1 MVYGKWKED
10 LREKNIPNKDEFR
23 LEKFLTN
30 DVEISRWGAEGLP
43 SDELSIQNGIL
54 TKNASRWPLCVD
66 PQLQAVV
73 WIKEK
78 EKKFNLEIL
87 SFNQGDYIK
96 RLEMAI
102 SFGRPVLFEAIDE
115 EIDPM
120 VDPILEKNIVVQA
133 GVRMIKLGDSNIE
146 YNDEFRMYM
155 TTKIANPNYPPE
167 TFGKTMIIN
176 FCVTML
182 GLRDQLLNEV
192 VGFER
197 PELERLRKQLV
208 IETSQNRTTLKEL
221 EDTLLSELSKETD
234 IPLVDNVSLIETL
247 ENAKSKSVEIGI
259 AIENAKVTEAD
270 IEQSRESYKDVAK
283 RAAILFFAMQG
294 LSIISEMYEYSL
306 TAYLVVFKNALETAR
321 KDNILQNR
329 LRNIKDKLTML
340 VYDFVC
346 MGIFE
351 KHKLMFSFQMTT
363 MIMDGE
369 GELNKIELDFFLKGN
384 TSLEAGSRPNPF
396 TWLSNNG
403 WKDLSRIVALGP
415 SWVNLSADIEG
426 NEKTWKDWY
435 DIEAP
440 EQTSFPCGYSDTLS
454 KFQQLL
460 VVRIFRPDRVVNA
473 IKSFIIDRMNDYYVK
488 SPPINY
494 MKIFEQS
501 TEKTPIVFIL
511 SPGADP
517 FSDVQKLVDVVGIGM
532 NKFRFLA
539 LGQGMGDTAKQYIE
553 SGAMRGHWV
562 MLQNCHLLVSWLKKL
577 EAIIEGITKP
587 DKNFRLWLTT
597 APSDRFPLGILQKS
611 LKVVTEPPDGLGQ
624 NIKSSY
630 TKLTDDDLGEV
641 PTNEFK
647 SLIYVLSFT
656 HAVLQERKKFGKIGW
671 NVNYD
676 FNESDFKISFK
687 LISLY
692 LNKALQNNEEDLP
705 WDTLRYLIGEAMYG
719 GRVTDDMDRRVMN
732 TYLKEYLGNF
742 IFDTNQ
748 SFFFSKSASDY
759 TIPQVQTHE
768 QFMLA
773 IDQIPLFTSPG
784 VFGLHPNAE
793 ITYFTNTA
801 KELWMNVLSMQTS
814 DASAGGGINKEEFI
828 EQVASDI
835 QSKLPELFDY
845 FNIKKAIELP
855 SPSQVVLLQEL
866 ERFNRLLNVMHNS
879 LFDLKRAL
887 LGEIGMSQELDELAN
902 SLFNGLLPP
911 MWSRLAPQT
920 LKNLVNWMEHFMRR
934 YQQYKEWIEVEEPK
948 AMWLSGLH
956 IPESYLTALVQTTCR
971 LKNWALDKS
980 TLYTVVTKMRT
991 PAEIKQ
997 RLQFGCYIQGLYLE
1011 GARWSIDKDC
1021 LDYQN
1026 PKELVVEMP
1035 LIEIVPIEANKL
1047 KLRGTLKTPCYVTQ
1061 MRRNAMGVGLVFEA
1075 DLKTDKHTSHWVLQG
1090 VCLVLNTD

>member
-369 GELNKIELDFFLKGN
+369 GELNKVELDFFLKGN